1 MLCDAIWRDLLQAR
15 HESSFYKNLRITNKA
30 WASTSKGRRADLA
43 KNERVLGR
51 IAELLPLQV
60 IRPMEFV
67 TKIERNLPMPVLLG

>member
-1 MLCDAIWRDLLQAR
+1 MSHRFTRIYELQTKLGLPPAR
-15 HESSFYKNLRITNKA
+15 GE
-30 WASTSKGRRADLA
+30 GRDLA
-43 KNERVLGR
+43 KNDRVLGG